1 MKTYCVVIVFF
12 WGGEGGRG
20 LIYNSKARLEIEK
33 HDDSISFYEKR

>member
-12 WGGEGGRG
+12 GGGGRG